1 MGILGRAHEP
11 HTHGILEMGRHLTEC
26 RYGMYVLRV
35 DLAGFGH
42 TFVYGLHGGFLS
54 WRLKDISIMI

>member
-26 RYGMYVLRV
+26 RYGMYVLRM

-42 TFVYGLHGGFLS
+42 TFVYGIRGGFLP